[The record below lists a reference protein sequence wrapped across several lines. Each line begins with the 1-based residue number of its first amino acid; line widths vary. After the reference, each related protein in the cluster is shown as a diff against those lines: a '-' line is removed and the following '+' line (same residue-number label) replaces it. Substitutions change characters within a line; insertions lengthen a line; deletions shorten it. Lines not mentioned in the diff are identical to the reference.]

1 MFTEQR
7 QALEIVGIRDQLSPS
22 TKLSCDEMGV
32 ILPDDNDQDAA
43 PIPSIYW
50 NAAGAMYAYL
60 VGHMTVMGYDILG
73 ESQLAGS
80 PPIPQW
86 DIPEAQ
92 YPSVTLVRCMHPC
105 GGTYGRAGEL
115 DERGRHSA
123 VLGAEAAD

>member
-1 MFTEQR
+1 
-7 QALEIVGIRDQLSPS
+7 
-22 TKLSCDEMGV
+22 MGV

-60 VGHMTVMGYDILG
+60 VGHMSVMGYDILG

-86 DIPEAQ
+86 DIPYAQ
-92 YPSVTLVRCMHPC
+92 YPSVTLVWQ
-105 GGTYGRAGEL
+105 
-115 DERGRHSA
+115 
-123 VLGAEAAD
+123 ADYR